1 MNPSIPPEFGPSV
14 DELVATGVFPT
25 AEAVVSEALRRLLE
39 DQAKFD
45 ALKATFDE
53 AIAELDRGGETPLDF
68 AEIKRKGR
76 ELAAARN
83 GQ

>member
-1 MNPSIPPEFGPSV
+1 
-14 DELVATGVFPT
+14 
-25 AEAVVSEALRRLLE
+25 LE

-76 ELAAARN
+76 ELAAARTS
-83 GQ
+83 Q